1 LQSFHTFIK
10 LLKVKQQGFNM
21 VKTDSNI
28 DAKLDTLLERTA
40 ATNQHLKDMNGSIK
54 RHEETFKEVFE
65 QKEAIGHQLQE
76 RIQKFASAENDEQRE
91 QLPGLIA
98 YIQENATIHTITP
111 LIEKDGQLH

>member
-1 LQSFHTFIK
+1 
-10 LLKVKQQGFNM
+10 M

-65 QKEAIGHQLQE
+65 QFHSCRKECDDGIGSNKKAIWM
-76 RIQKFASAENDEQRE
+76 ASG
-91 QLPGLIA
+91 GLAVLSVIA
-98 YIQENATIHTITP
+98 VVLGIWSFIA
-111 LIEKDGQLH
+111 